1 MSCDYAVMYLAIIG
15 DIVGS
20 RAFSVKARRA
30 IQGKLI
36 RAISDVNRGVRGKA
50 DIEAEFVITT
60 GDEFQ
65 GLLKA
70 GADPLWFARFIQN
83 VMGDEPRLRFGIG
96 KGELATK
103 GMPEKALGIDGPCFH
118 NARDAIDAAKKDD
131 VTCRVKGFGEIEPL
145 LEILTEIFFA
155 EYWDLTEKQR
165 EIYNLYYFHGYDVS
179 EIQNRF
185 KYRTSR
191 YIYKVLAKREVK
203 LMGTIEE
210 KISGI
215 FKKRVFEIR

>member
-1 MSCDYAVMYLAIIG
+1 M
-15 DIVGS
+15 VGS
-20 RAFSVKARRA
+20 RAYGLDAREAVQAKLRKAVSGA
-30 IQGKLI
+30 
-36 RAISDVNRGVRGKA
+36 NRDKVRKA

-65 GLLKA
+65 GLLKV
-70 GADPLWFARFIQN
+70 GADPLWFARFVQN

-103 GMPEKALGIDGPCFH
+103 RTPDKAIGIDGPCFH

-131 VTCRVKGFGEIEPL
+131 VTCRVKGFGDREPV

-165 EIYNLYYFHGYDVS
+165 KIYNLYYFDGCEVS

-191 YIYKVLAKREVK
+191 YIYKVLKKAEVK
-203 LMGTIEE
+203 LMRKIEE
-210 KISGI
+210 KISEI
-215 FKKRVFEIR
+215 FTKRVFEIRES